1 MSDATAQPTAQPGD
15 DHARFVEADP
25 AQPVERMRRKVFA
38 FGQGASTAYH
48 SRFVAVYVALALVV
62 GIGAGALV
70 ISLLKSDPEPAA
82 PVATAFTPSR
92 AGELGAVELA
102 EDVQR
107 KYRRQNGQ
115 ELVGVVASRNTL
127 QDGNL
132 GLIRVRYQYIQ
143 PADSGADGDSK
154 IVAPDSA
161 IQYSL
166 CGTSVACGIPG
177 AASPTRFALLRRQ
190 GLELAI
196 RTFQNDSSVDN
207 VAVFLRPVEPSAGWE
222 GYALVFDRAVLNRT
236 SRVSSPTRWARRY
249 PARRRRSPRQR
260 SRRPDH
266 PHREAHAAIPLP
278 VPLPASR
285 RTRRVDAVAA
295 GEGLS
300 RSTPLD
306 CAARRRG
313 STVSAG
319 GLPRCG
325 STEFES
331 GRHHGSSGCRGYG
344 GSTATRSIGS
354 SSSVTQGRPTTS
366 SRTSCAT
373 CGRCSIALSGCL

>member
-1 MSDATAQPTAQPGD
+1 MSDATAQPTVQPGD

-25 AQPVERMRRKVFA
+25 AQPVATDAEE
-38 FGQGASTAYH
+38 GASRSDRARRTAYH

-70 ISLLKSDPEPAA
+70 ISLLKADPEPAA

-143 PADSGADGDSK
+143 PADSGADSDSK

-166 CGTSVACGIPG
+166 CGTSVACAIPG

-222 GYALVFDRAVLNRT
+222 GYALVFDRAVLNRNEPGLLT
-236 SRVSSPTRWARRY
+236 HSLGETLPGKAKTITPAALKAPQITRIEKLTRPYLYLFRY
-249 PARRRRSPRQR
+249 QLLGGRDALMQLQPAK
-260 SRRPDH
+260 
-266 PHREAHAAIPLP
+266 A
-278 VPLPASR
+278 
-285 RTRRVDAVAA
+285 
-295 GEGLS
+295 
-300 RSTPLD
+300 
-306 CAARRRG
+306 
-313 STVSAG
+313 
-319 GLPRCG
+319 
-325 STEFES
+325 
-331 GRHHGSSGCRGYG
+331 
-344 GSTATRSIGS
+344 
-354 SSSVTQGRPTTS
+354 
-366 SRTSCAT
+366 
-373 CGRCSIALSGCL
+373 